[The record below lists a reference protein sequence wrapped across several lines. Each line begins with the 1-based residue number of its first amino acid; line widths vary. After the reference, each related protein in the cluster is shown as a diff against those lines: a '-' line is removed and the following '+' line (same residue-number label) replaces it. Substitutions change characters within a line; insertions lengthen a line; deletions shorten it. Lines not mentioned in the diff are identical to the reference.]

1 MNPKAQTFAQLAAN
15 TSGQLTGSYAEW
27 TAFLGTIGRLYKYPY
42 HEQVL
47 IYAQR
52 PEATACAS
60 YDVWNKRMGRGV
72 RRGSKGIGLLS
83 ADGVRYVFDISD
95 TFGKDG
101 SRKPYLWEYREE
113 HAEAVTAALADK
125 YGVTDEGG
133 LPYQLEAIAQEL
145 AGEYW
150 EQNWVD
156 ILASTPGSFLEDYD
170 ELNVEVE
177 FRNAVTV
184 STTYALMSR
193 CGLNPGEFFT
203 HEDFLPVFDFNTPDS
218 ITALGTAV
226 SGNSEQ
232 VLRQIEVT
240 IKNYERTRRMERR
253 ELYGEQ
259 SQLSAGGGLPA
270 ARIRGGNTIDF
281 GEIRTDEGAV
291 SEGGA
296 PGAVQPADSQR
307 EADGT
312 PEGDRPDGQPEVGA
326 SDAGAEEVH
335 GTDGTDEGQRPHEV
349 GGSDEQREGESGGDD
364 TQRIDL
370 QLEDASEGEIPN
382 LFELAG
388 STIPLISKPVESTV
402 PVRPLVSQ
410 EVIDMA
416 LTLGANDRESR
427 LRIIAEFMKGK
438 SLEENTRFLQKHY
451 KENGA
456 GFYIGERKYSLW
468 YNEAGMQIAP
478 GESAL
483 TFTATALTWEQAAER
498 IRELLDEGR
507 YASQSMLYRAW
518 PHERNRVAEALE
530 NMRRDID
537 EDYKDKYLPTMTVTL
552 SGIFGYP
559 DVVDKTKELL
569 EQPEQLKS
577 VIGEFAVFQK
587 DYAHNRDI
595 LRFHSH
601 RTDEI
606 SQGLRD
612 LQRSPHKFTASPEY
626 TPVERFFISQD
637 EIDDLLREGN
647 DRNDYRIKVYNFF
660 EQHPDRKEREKY
672 LSHLHGEY
680 SGYHGGNDNITYTH
694 KELTFTHGDI
704 IDPYA
709 AVKMKWPQVRKRI
722 EDLIKKDAFL
732 SPEDREVMENQALEI
747 PSEEIDPLETAKI
760 LIRKFRQS
768 DRTSLDFSDLS
779 KVLLTNAITENEKHG
794 IQVFADLNNY
804 RLLFEVNTQ
813 TVSTLQ
819 YHDLSDLN
827 EHLEKLSAAELIDF
841 AKEEYVINMKND
853 APPKISEQDAKK
865 HDTLMANTK
874 AHFASYEEVKKAHPG
889 DIVLFQRGDFFEMY
903 GPDARVAAVELDIHL
918 INRNI
923 PEFGRVAMCGITAN
937 SLERYVEIL
946 RKKHDVT
953 ISAVPENG
961 AERQTYYF
969 SSYKHVPK
977 VSLAPPSSDSL
988 DQASEQIIIATPQMV
1003 PNINE
1008 YTRIRGQ
1015 FPGYVVGV
1023 QNGDTL
1029 YFYDTDAE
1037 KAGPALN
1044 RNVLIRDIPGM
1055 GAVSITGDAESWQ
1068 ASKEKL
1074 LRKGIDLTF
1083 VRLDDAG
1090 KYEII
1095 ITSTAAEY
1103 IPVGMELDIDGR
1115 RCRIESVDF
1124 QQDAVRLAILD
1135 SDLTLTESVHYVRE
1149 YVEETY
1155 DKELEKAAKE
1165 EKSRLFVEHVMEDV
1179 AQLAEQEQA
1188 PTVRE
1193 LYEHY
1198 KEILW
1203 DKLMEDGA
1211 YRNACLHSDRQNAMD
1226 EGHNAVER
1234 AAKDLGITQGD
1245 MQFYQLYYDNTSF
1258 HNRLKEELA
1267 NEGYD
1272 AYIAMSAELPPWG
1285 VQVGDHSPWG
1295 IVQTTQ
1301 ELTDGVFKVSTPSH
1315 GGIML
1320 RETPA
1325 KEYLSPE
1332 LLARGGNENGWCF
1345 FEEDELA
1352 PQVIDKLTQK
1362 DIVADPNRETRLP
1375 DSITSPSKQEENRP
1389 GQTRPERNYRS
1400 FTRLFPEI
1408 ADGSY
1413 HYLRMESGSGTGGM
1427 MPLHVEWISDDT
1439 VSISHT
1445 YTQNGDLM
1453 YDPEMTFLIDR
1464 DKGTMEAASY
1474 QQDSLGIYQN
1484 VYPEPGRWVP
1494 ELRKDLNNFAQQW
1507 LKNISEQN
1515 YVKREAIVVENGED
1529 VTLEFDSEGALIQPK
1544 QLPDEP
1550 RDLLAPAYK
1559 VGDTVYLDDKEFT
1572 ITEIGL
1578 HDVYLQSL
1586 TPAEQISRSKDKTIF
1601 ENLLRQDERNK
1612 YITDFFSADLEW
1624 SNGDLCEVLTS
1635 EYGFFSQE
1643 EKDEISSWLRSGET
1657 NSQISEKMREQFSYR
1672 SDSMELSDV
1681 GADHDSSWEGLT
1693 IFLVD
1698 PAPNEDEEY
1707 PKDIISASWDEIT
1720 ELVRAMYQ
1728 QELGGFHHDLPLQ
1741 GPPAVEVPPAP
1752 VQPEIDAQ
1760 PNTAPSDST
1769 KFSTKTVAIYPAEKN
1784 NFPFD
1789 VVIETLHVDEPQ
1801 RGPAPQNFHITD
1813 DNLGAG
1819 GAKTKYQM
1827 NIAALRTLQK
1837 IESENRTAT
1846 PEEQALLSKY
1856 VGWGALAD
1864 TFDEDK
1870 PSWAAEY
1877 KELRETLTPE
1887 EYESARASTLNAHYT
1902 SPTVIK
1908 AIYQAL
1914 DNMGF
1919 KGGNILE
1926 PSCGVGNFF
1935 GLLPDSMSGSKL
1947 YGVELDGLTGR
1958 IAKQLYPNARIE
1970 IKGYENTNFQNNSF
1984 DLAIGNVPFGQYKVF
1999 DPAYNKLGFSIH
2011 NYFFAKAID
2020 QVRPGGIVAFVTSRY
2035 TMDSKATEA
2044 REYMAQRAELL
2055 GAIRLPNNA
2064 FLSNA
2069 GTEVVSDILFL
2080 QKREQPITEL
2090 PDWVQT
2096 GENKDGY
2103 TINSYFVLHPEM
2115 ILGEQSSDSTQY
2127 GRQDFTV
2134 KPIPGTDL
2142 GEQLREAISHIDGQ
2156 YVEAETVALE
2166 EEKGQETVP
2175 ADPEVKNFS
2184 YTIIKGDVYY
2194 RQDSVMVKMELGA
2207 TAKARTTALID
2218 LRDCTRR
2225 LIAEQMELS
2234 TRDEDIH
2241 STQAELNR
2249 LYDNFAAKF
2258 GRIND
2263 KTNERAF
2270 SDDSS
2275 YYLLC
2280 ALEILDDDGK
2290 FVRKADMFTK
2300 RTILPRQEITHVD
2313 TATEALE
2320 VSIGERARVDISFMA
2335 GLTGKSEEGI
2345 INELQGQIFRVP
2357 FYDPPLYQTA
2367 DEYLSGNVRLKL
2379 STAEVAAEDDP
2390 AFNIN
2395 VNALAAVQP
2404 KDLDASEISVR
2415 LGTDWIDP
2423 EYVEQFMYELLKTPG
2438 YAREYI
2444 HVQYSST
2451 IHAWNISSKSLIRE
2465 NDVTAYTTYGTTRV
2479 SAYKLLED
2487 ALNLQNTRVFDTKTV
2502 NGEDKREL
2510 NAKETT
2516 LAQQKQDMIKYA
2528 FQDWIWKDPD
2538 RRQKLVR
2545 KYNDE
2550 MNCIRPRQYDG
2561 SHLVLAGMNPEI
2573 QLEEHQKN
2581 AIARAVY
2588 GGNTLFAHCVGAG
2601 KTFEI
2606 TASAMEMK
2614 RLGLCSKSMVV
2625 VPNHITGQW
2634 ASEFLRLYPNANILV
2649 TTKRDF
2655 EKDRRKKFCS
2665 RIATGDYDAVIIGYS
2680 QFEKIPISKER
2691 QIRQL
2696 NQQMDAIIDGIARA
2710 KEEDGQRFTVKSMER
2725 TKRSLEAR
2733 LKKLRA
2739 DNRKDSVIDFEELGI
2754 DRLFVDESDSFK
2766 NLFLVT
2772 KMQNVAGLS
2781 TSDAQK
2787 SSDMFSK
2794 TQYLDE
2800 ITDYKGVIFATG
2812 TPISNSI
2819 TEMFTVQRYL
2829 QNNALQAMGMEHFD
2843 SWASRFGE
2851 TTTTMELAP
2860 EGTGYRPRTRFA
2872 KFFNLP
2878 ELMNIFHEVA
2888 DIKTEDM
2895 LNLPTPDVEFHNIVA
2910 KPTEFQREYVRDLS
2924 KRATDVRKGNVKP
2937 TEDNMLKITNDGRKL
2952 GLDQRLINPFAEDDP
2967 TSKLNLCVDNIM
2979 RFWEDGREDKLTQ
2992 LVFCD
2997 LSMPKKGGAFNV
3009 YDDIKLKLMERGMPE
3024 SEVAFIHDADT
3035 EVKKKELFGK
3045 VRSGKVRVLIGSTQK
3060 LGAGTNIQDRLIA
3073 LHHLDVPWRP
3083 RDLTQR
3089 EGRIKRRGNQNDIVH
3104 VFRYV
3109 TEGTFDSY
3117 LYQTVEKKQ
3126 QFIGQIMTSKSPART
3141 CEDVDEAALS
3151 YAEVKALC
3159 AGDPRIKERME
3170 LDVEVAKLQVMQ
3182 ASHRNQQYDLEDK
3195 IRLYF
3200 PQEQQRLEWRIEG
3213 IERDMATLAEYPL
3226 PADGYIGIE
3235 LLGQHFG
3242 ERKKAGVVLLNELK
3256 NVKTYTMSK
3265 VGEYRGLE
3273 VHVKRQNLLSE
3284 PQIIMKGA
3292 VEYSFTASDSDIGNI
3307 TRIDNALERLPEE
3320 LAKAQASL
3328 ENVKQ
3333 QFESA
3338 KQEVGKP
3345 FPQEQELKDKLARIV
3360 ELDIALKMVDD
3371 LPYKDEVIVSDS
3383 IGL

>member
-1 MNPKAQTFAQLAAN
+1 MNQKAQTFAALAESTA
-15 TSGQLTGSYAEW
+15 SQLTKSYTEW
-27 TAFLGTIGRLYKYPY
+27 TGFLGSMGRLYKYPY
-42 HEQVL
+42 IEQVF

-60 YDVWNKRMGRGV
+60 YDVWNKRMGRVV
-72 RRGSKGIGLLS
+72 RRGCKGIALPDAGENSRGL
-83 ADGVRYVFDISD
+83 RYVFDIED
-95 TFGKDG
+95 TVSRNG
-101 SRKPYLWEYREE
+101 SRRPYVWEYLDEHEE
-113 HAEAVTAALADK
+113 PVTRILAEK
-125 YGVTDEGG
+125 YGITDEGG
-133 LPYQLEAIAQEL
+133 LAYQLEAIAQDL
-145 AGEYW
+145 AGGYW
-150 EQNWVD
+150 EDHMED
-156 ILASTPGSFLEDYD
+156 ILASIPGSFLEEFD
-170 ELNVEVE
+170 ELNVEMA
-177 FRNAVTV
+177 FRDAASV
-184 STTYALMSR
+184 STAYVLFSR
-193 CGLNPGEFFT
+193 CGLDPDGHFSK
-203 HEDFLPVFDFNTPDS
+203 EDFMPVFDFNTLDAV
-218 ITALGTAV
+218 TALGTAV
-226 SGNSEQ
+226 SENSEQ
-232 VLRQIEVT
+232 VLRQIEIVA
-240 IKNYERTRRMERR
+240 KNHERTRRIERR

-259 SQLSAGGGLPA
+259 PGLPAGGGLPA

-291 SEGGA
+291 SAGGT
-296 PGAVQPADSQR
+296 PGTVQPADSQR

-312 PEGDRPDGQPEVGA
+312 PDGDRPDGQPEVGTA
-326 SDAGAEEVH
+326 DAVAEEVH
-335 GTDGTDEGQRPHEV
+335 GPDGTDEGQRPHEV
-349 GGSDEQREGESGGDD
+349 GGPDEQREIQGGGDD
-364 TQRIDL
+364 SGRADL

-382 LFELAG
+382 LFDLAG
-388 STIPLISKPVESTV
+388 STIPLKNEPVENAA
-402 PVRPLVSQ
+402 PIRPLLPQ
-410 EVIDMA
+410 NVIDAA
-416 LTLGANDRESR
+416 LTLGANAPDSR
-427 LRIIAEFMKGK
+427 LRIIAEFMKDKPLG
-438 SLEENTRFLQKHY
+438 ENARFLRIHY

-456 GFYIGERKYSLW
+456 GFYVGERKYSLW
-468 YNEAGMQIAP
+468 YNEAGMQIAA

-483 TFTATALTWEQAAER
+483 TLTATAVTWEQAAER

-507 YASQSMLYRAW
+507 YASQSMLHRAW
-518 PHERNRVAEALE
+518 PFEKNRVAEALQYLH
-530 NMRRDID
+530 RDIN
-537 EDYKDKYLPTMTVTL
+537 EEYKEKYLPTLTAAL
-552 SGIFGYP
+552 SGAFSYP
-559 DVVDKTKELL
+559 GVVDKTKELL

-577 VIGEFAVFQK
+577 VMDEFAAFQK

-595 LRFHSH
+595 LRFRH
-601 RTDEI
+601 RPDEI
-606 SQGLRD
+606 MLGLQD
-612 LQRSPHKFTASPEY
+612 LQCTPLKFTASPDY
-626 TPVERFFISQD
+626 APVERFYISQD
-637 EIDDLLREGN
+637 EIDKLLREQP
-647 DRNDYRIKVYNFF
+647 DHHDYRISIFCFF
-660 EQHPDRKEREKY
+660 EQHPDHREREKY
-672 LSHLHGEY
+672 LRNSYGALSDY
-680 SGYHGGNDNITYTH
+680 TAGNDNTAYTS
-694 KELTFTHGDI
+694 KELTFTHGSI
-704 IDPYA
+704 TEPYA
-709 AVKMKWPQVRKRI
+709 AIKMQWPQVRKRI
-722 EDLIKKDAFL
+722 EELIKKDAFL
-732 SPEDREVMENQALEI
+732 SPEDREIMESRTLEAPAEE
-747 PSEEIDPLETAKI
+747 PSVPI
-760 LIRKFRQS
+760 
-768 DRTSLDFSDLS
+768 
-779 KVLLTNAITENEKHG
+779 
-794 IQVFADLNNY
+794 
-804 RLLFEVNTQ
+804 
-813 TVSTLQ
+813 
-819 YHDLSDLN
+819 
-827 EHLEKLSAAELIDF
+827 SAE
-841 AKEEYVINMKND
+841 
-853 APPKISEQDAKK
+853 DAKK
-865 HDTLMANTK
+865 HDILMANTK
-874 AHFASYEEVKKAHPG
+874 AHFASYEEVKRAHPR

-903 GPDARVAAVELDIHL
+903 GPDARVASVELDIL
-918 INRNI
+918 LTNRNI
-923 PEFGRVAMCGITAN
+923 PEFGRVAMCGVPAN
-937 SLERYVEIL
+937 DLERCVEIL
-946 RKKHDVT
+946 RKEHDVT
-953 ISAVPENG
+953 ISAAPENG

-969 SSYKHVPK
+969 SSYKDVPK
-977 VSLAPPSSDSL
+977 VSLAPPSRDSL
-988 DQASEQIIIATPQMV
+988 DQASEQIITATPQMV
-1003 PNINE
+1003 PNIDE
-1008 YTRIRGQ
+1008 YTRIKGQ

-1029 YFYDTDAE
+1029 YFYGTDAE
-1037 KAGPALN
+1037 KSGPALN

-1074 LRKGIDLTF
+1074 LRKGIDLAF

-1090 KYEII
+1090 KYEV
-1095 ITSTAAEY
+1095 ITSRTAAEY

-1115 RCRIESVDF
+1115 RCRIEGVDF

-1135 SDLTLTESVHYVRE
+1135 SDLTLTESVRYVRE
-1149 YVEETY
+1149 YVEEAY

-1179 AQLAEQEQA
+1179 EQLAEQEQP

-1198 KEILW
+1198 KEILRN
-1203 DKLMEDGA
+1203 KLMEDEA
-1211 YRNACLHSDRQNAMD
+1211 FQNACLNSDRQNAID

-1234 AAKDLGITQGD
+1234 AAKDLGIAQGD
-1245 MQFYQLYYDNTSF
+1245 MQFYKLYYGNTPF
-1258 HNRLKEELA
+1258 HNRLNEELA

-1272 AYIAMSAELPPWG
+1272 AYMALSAELPPWG
-1285 VQVGDHSPWG
+1285 VEIRDHSPWG
-1295 IVQTTQ
+1295 IVQTSQ
-1301 ELTDGVFKVSTPSH
+1301 ELAEGVFKVSTPSH
-1315 GGIML
+1315 GGIMV

-1325 KEYLSPE
+1325 KEYLPAE
-1332 LLARGGNENGWCF
+1332 LLARGGKENGWYY
-1345 FEEDELA
+1345 FEEDALA
-1352 PQVIDKLTQK
+1352 PQVMDELTQK
-1362 DIVADPNRETRLP
+1362 GLDPKRETSLP
-1375 DSITSPSKQEENRP
+1375 DSITPPLNQEENRP

-1413 HYLRMESGSGTGGM
+1413 HYLRMESGAGIGGM

-1453 YDPEMTFLIDR
+1453 HDPEMTFLIDR

-1507 LKNISEQN
+1507 FENISEQN

-1529 VTLEFDSEGALIQPK
+1529 VTLEFDSEGTLIQPK

-1550 RDLLAPAYK
+1550 RNPLSPAYK
-1559 VGDTVYLDDKEFT
+1559 VGDSVYLDDKEFA

-1578 HDVYLQSL
+1578 HDVQLQDPTL
-1586 TPAEQISRSKDKTIF
+1586 FYPVFRSENKETF
-1601 ENLLRQDERNK
+1601 EKLLRRDERNIF
-1612 YITDFFSADLEW
+1612 ITDYLTYAP
-1624 SNGDLCEVLTS
+1624 NGPMDDGGNLRDALSSEGGLLNEQSKNEVS
-1635 EYGFFSQE
+1635 E
-1643 EKDEISSWLRSGET
+1643 WLRSGEGNAVIAQRLQEKYDGT
-1657 NSQISEKMREQFSYR
+1657 SETMTLETGETAEFSIYGDR
-1672 SDSMELSDV
+1672 SMLSLL
-1681 GADHDSSWEGLT
+1681 GKSHT
-1693 IFLVD
+1693 
-1698 PAPNEDEEY
+1698 
-1707 PKDIISASWDEIT
+1707 
-1720 ELVRAMYQ
+1720 VRMYDLWMVAGVLRDMYQ
-1728 QELGGFHHDLPLQ
+1728 RELGGFHHDLPLQ
-1741 GPPAVEVPPAP
+1741 EPSAVEVSPATI
-1752 VQPEIDAQ
+1752 QPEIDAQ
-1760 PNTAPSDST
+1760 PDIAPSASP
-1769 KFSTKTVAIYPAEKN
+1769 KFSTKTVAVYPAEKN
-1784 NFPFD
+1784 NLPFD
-1789 VVIETLHVDEPQ
+1789 VVIETLHIEEPQ
-1801 RGPAPQNFHITD
+1801 RGPKPQNFHITD
-1813 DNLGAG
+1813 VNLGAG
-1819 GAKTKYQM
+1819 GAKSKYQM
-1827 NIAALRTLQK
+1827 NMAALHALQK
-1837 IESENRTAT
+1837 IESENRAAT
-1846 PEEQALLSKY
+1846 PEEQDILSKY
-1856 VGWGALAD
+1856 VGWGALPDA
-1864 TFDEDK
+1864 FDEGK
-1870 PSWAAEY
+1870 PDWTAEY
-1877 KELRETLTPE
+1877 KELRKTLTPE

-1908 AIYQAL
+1908 AIYQTL
-1914 DNMGF
+1914 ENMGF

-1958 IAKQLYPNARIE
+1958 IAKQLYPNAHIE

-2011 NYFFAKAID
+2011 NYFFAKTID
-2020 QVRPGGIVAFVTSRY
+2020 QVRPGGIIAYVTSRY
-2035 TMDSKATEA
+2035 TMDSKSTDA

-2090 PDWVQT
+2090 PDWVKT

-2103 TINSYFVLHPEM
+2103 TINSYFILHPEM

-2134 KPIPGTDL
+2134 KPIPGADL
-2142 GEQLREAISHIDGQ
+2142 GEQLREAISHIDGR
-2156 YVEAETVALE
+2156 YVEAETVSLE
-2166 EEKGQETVP
+2166 EETEQETVP

-2194 RQDSVMVKMELGA
+2194 RQDSVMVKMKLGA

-2218 LRDCTRR
+2218 LRDCTRQ

-2234 TRDEDIH
+2234 TKDEDIH
-2241 STQAELNR
+2241 SSQAELNR

-2320 VSIGERARVDISFMA
+2320 VSIGERARVDIPFMA
-2335 GLTGKSEEGI
+2335 GLTGKTEEEI
-2345 INELQGQIFRVP
+2345 ISDLQGQIFRVP
-2357 FYDPPLYQTA
+2357 FREPPLYQPA
-2367 DEYLSGNVRLKL
+2367 DEYLSGNVREKL
-2379 STAEVAAEDDP
+2379 NVAEVAAESDP
-2390 AFNIN
+2390 AYNIN

-2423 EYVEQFMYELLKTPG
+2423 EYVEQFMYELFKTPG

-2451 IHAWNISSKSLIRE
+2451 IHAWNISGKRLIRE
-2465 NDVTAYTTYGTTRV
+2465 NDVTAYTTYGTSRV

-2581 AIARAVY
+2581 AIARAIY

-2614 RLGLCSKSMVV
+2614 RLGLCSKSMIV

-2680 QFEKIPISKER
+2680 QFEKIPVSKER
-2691 QIRQL
+2691 RIRQL
-2696 NQQMDAIIDGIARA
+2696 HQQIDAIVDGIALA
-2710 KEEDGQRFTVKSMER
+2710 KAEDGKRFTVKNMER
-2725 TKRSLEAR
+2725 TKRSLELR
-2733 LKKLRA
+2733 LKKLQA
-2739 DNRKDSVIDFEELGI
+2739 DNRKDTVIDFEELGI
-2754 DRLFVDESDSFK
+2754 DRLFVDESDNFK

-2787 SSDMFSK
+2787 STDMFNK
-2794 TQYLDE
+2794 TRYLDE

-2829 QNNALQAMGMEHFD
+2829 QSNALKAMNMEHFD

-2910 KPTEFQREYVRDLS
+2910 KPTEFQKAYVQELS
-2924 KRATDVRKGNVKP
+2924 ERATDVRRGNVEP
-2937 TEDNMLKITNDGRKL
+2937 TEDNLLKITNDGRKL
-2952 GLDQRLINPFAEDDP
+2952 GLDQRLISPLAEDAPD
-2967 TSKLNLCVDNIM
+2967 SKLNLCVDNIM
-2979 RFWEDGREDKLTQ
+2979 RFWEEGKEDKLTQ
-2992 LVFCD
+2992 LVFSD
-2997 LSMPKKGGAFNV
+2997 LSTPKKDGSFNV
-3009 YDDIKLKLMERGMPE
+3009 YDDIKHKLMARGVPE

-3035 EVKKKELFGK
+3035 EVKKKELFAK

-3060 LGAGTNIQDRLIA
+3060 LGAGTNVQDRLIA
-3073 LHHLDVPWRP
+3073 LHHLDCPWRP

-3089 EGRIKRRGNQNDIVH
+3089 EGRIIRRGNNNTLVH
-3104 VFRYV
+3104 VFRYA

-3117 LYQTVEKKQ
+3117 LWQTVEKKQ

-3182 ASHRNQQYDLEDK
+3182 SSHNSQQYDLEDK
-3195 IRLYF
+3195 VRLYF

-3213 IERDMATLAEYPL
+3213 IERDMAALAEHPL
-3226 PADGYIGIE
+3226 PADGYIGID
-3235 LLGQHFG
+3235 LLGQHFD

-3265 VGEYRGLE
+3265 AGEYRGLE
-3273 VHVKRQNLLSE
+3273 VHVRRQNLLSE
-3284 PQIIMKGA
+3284 PQIVLKGA
-3292 VEYSFTASDSDIGNI
+3292 VEYAFTASDSDIGNI

-3338 KQEVGKP
+3338 KAEVGKP
-3345 FPQEQELKDKLARIV
+3345 FPQEQEFKDKLARIA

-3371 LPYKDEVIVSDS
+3371 PSQQPVAAVSREES
-3383 IGL
+3383 AVGL